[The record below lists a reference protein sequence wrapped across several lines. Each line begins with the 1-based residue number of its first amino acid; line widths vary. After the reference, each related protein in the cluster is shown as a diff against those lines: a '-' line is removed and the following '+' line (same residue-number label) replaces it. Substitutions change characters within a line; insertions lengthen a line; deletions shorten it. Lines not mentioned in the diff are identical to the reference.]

1 MLPCTGL
8 VHHVPHPGSGDNSMR
23 RYALS
28 ALWRSSAGVP
38 AVLAAQGFSLY
49 EQGTCAM
56 GRAGTGVAAPCAD
69 GSAIFFNPAG
79 LAGVKG
85 GRATIGVTLLR
96 INGGFTDDV
105 LVQRNALQEPLLAIP
120 QVYLSYAA
128 TPKLGVGVGLFA
140 PYALET
146 QWPLAF
152 DGRFSG
158 YKNVLRSIY
167 IQPTVAYQVTP
178 WLALG
183 GGLDIVMGK
192 VELNQRLDLAEAP
205 LPTTLLPPPPGA
217 PPYVFGQFG
226 IAPGTDFADAHL
238 EATKTTVTAHWG
250 GIIKVNDKLS
260 IGGRYLM
267 HAKLDYSGTGT
278 FTQVATNLI
287 VPSPLPVGPVTIPA
301 GTPIDALLSSP
312 PLDLFNTVL
321 TTQTVTTS
329 ITNPEQVVFGLAYK
343 PRSDWT
349 VFADYQFT
357 RWGKRFYVV
366 NINFANPLLNR
377 VLYERYENTNGFRV
391 AAEWVKDAKW
401 TLRGGYL
408 YHQGAAPDE
417 TVTPLLPEGNR
428 NELTGGLTV
437 KLAPHFTADLALQ
450 DIKQNDRRGRTREP
464 IFNQVTTTELN
475 TGV

>member
-301 GTPIDALLSSP
+301 GCPIDNLLM
-312 PLDLFNTVL
+312 
-321 TTQTVTTS
+321 
-329 ITNPEQVVFGLAYK
+329 A
-343 PRSDWT
+343 
-349 VFADYQFT
+349 
-357 RWGKRFYVV
+357 
-366 NINFANPLLNR
+366 
-377 VLYERYENTNGFRV
+377 ERYHSANGFRF
-391 AAEWVKDAKW
+391 AAEWANDAKW
-401 TLRGGYL
+401 TFRGGYL
-408 YHQGAAPDE
+408 YHQGAAPPE

-428 NELTGGLTV
+428 NEVTAGLTV
-437 KLAPHFTADLALQ
+437 QLAPGLTGDLAYQ
-450 DIKQNDRRGRTREP
+450 YVKQNDRRGRTREP
-464 IFNQVTTTELN
+464 TFNQLPTTGMNNGLYKLHAHLF
-475 TGV
+475 GVSLSYAF